1 MNDLNISEISLFI
14 KDSFIFE
21 KAAGIDFSVQLELTG
36 SENEYW
42 YLLVQNQTCKIEQG
56 SIPNSNAQVILEKE
70 NLIHLIKGELNP
82 SMAFFTGKIK
92 ISGDQSGLFR
102 IVSLFNINKEKRDLI
117 LAKYKY

>member
-14 KDSFIFE
+14 KDSFISE
-21 KAAGIDFSVQLELTG
+21 KAAGIDFSAQLELIG